1 MPDEGTQDEV
11 ELLTELQWHV
21 NDRTYL
27 RFNNGFGLTKK
38 GTDWAPDVGV
48 VFSFGGR

>member
-1 MPDEGTQDEV
+1 MNEQRAINEV

-21 NDRTYL
+21 SDRTYF
-27 RFNNGFGLTKK
+27 RFNNGFGLTRKA
-38 GTDWAPDVGV
+38 TDWAPDVGI